1 MHPKYYTHAGDP
13 VISPTGLLIR
23 EEEIRN
29 KTFAYS
35 YSGRPIKQTLSI
47 TLMCVI
53 PLFHLQAYLWHDYW
67 ARII

>member
-23 EEEIRN
+23 EEEICN

-35 YSGRPIKQTLSI
+35 YSGTPIKHILST
-47 TLMCVI
+47 TLMHVI
-53 PLFHLQAYLWHDYW
+53 LLFHLQAYLWHYYW
-67 ARII
+67 AQII